1 MPPHRYQLLG
11 RLERAKRLLE
21 SSDIPVAEIAAS
33 LGFRSAWH
41 FAHFFQRE
49 TGRSATQHRQNRKD
63 A

>member
-1 MPPHRYQLLG
+1 M
-11 RLERAKRLLE
+11 
-21 SSDIPVAEIAAS
+21 PVAEIAAS
-33 LGFRSAWH
+33 LGFLSAWH